1 MRIRPPDA
9 TRRRRPTS
17 LSPANIDRQIVYTL
31 GQCFHE
37 YFPAIGIF
45 SRERE
50 WFVYSLSQID
60 VTVTS
65 VTVISYTYFIVRSLY
80 WDTIVGAGSP
90 IEEEQEEKEKDEDS
104 IGTAGRRDRP

>member
-1 MRIRPPDA
+1 M
-9 TRRRRPTS
+9 
-17 LSPANIDRQIVYTL
+17 YTL
-31 GQCFHE
+31 GQCSRE
-37 YFPAIGIF
+37 YSPAIGI
-45 SRERE
+45 
-50 WFVYSLSQID
+50 YSVID

-65 VTVISYTYFIVRSLY
+65 VTVAVISYTYFIVRSLY

>member
-1 MRIRPPDA
+1 MMAKSELQEDVTDEGA
-9 TRRRRPTS
+9 SKTLHNFS
-17 LSPANIDRQIVYTL
+17 CVLAQSSSDRQIVYTL

-65 VTVISYTYFIVRSLY
+65 VTVISYTYVIVVC
-80 WDTIVGAGSP
+80 T
-90 IEEEQEEKEKDEDS
+90 
-104 IGTAGRRDRP
+104 GTQ